1 MFPRN
6 PPGRVGWQ
14 SRVSGARNLSADKY
28 RRFLATGEWLFREGD
43 QGDTA
48 FVIENGLLEICREQE
63 GQRERIAQ
71 LGPGDLLGEMSLID
85 KLPRSASAYARLPTR
100 LRVLTPE
107 HLNEKLADADP
118 LLRLLLKMILK
129 RYRVATDTDGKA
141 SEEEQKQDRDAVI
154 KRIELEH
161 EIEQAL
167 ERQEFVL
174 YFQPIVNLAS
184 FTTVGFEAL
193 VRWVSPTRGFVPP
206 GEFIPVVEE
215 SHLIHGVGKWIL
227 REGCKALKRL
237 ATVDTA
243 HGDSIFV
250 NINLSGKQLTTPDI
264 FSEIKSA
271 IDDSGINP
279 RQLKLEIT
287 ESLLMNNLDSAT
299 ELLDRCREL
308 GAQIALDDFGTGYSS
323 LGYLRRLPINTIKV
337 DRSFVAPVTEDAG
350 SGKILRAI
358 SALGRSLG
366 MNLVAEGIETREQ
379 ALAVHELGFDY
390 GQGYLF
396 SKAVP
401 EAQARELLTQDWPWS
416 FERRRVDKRA

>member
-1 MFPRN
+1 VP
-6 PPGRVGWQ
+6 
-14 SRVSGARNLSADKY
+14 DKY
-28 RRFLATGEWLFREGD
+28 RRFLAEGEWLFHEGD
-43 QGDTA
+43 PGDTA
-48 FVIENGLLEICREQE
+48 FVIENGLLEVCREE
-63 GQRERIAQ
+63 DGNRERIAQ
-71 LGPGDLLGEMSLID
+71 LGPGDMLGEMSLID
-85 KLPRSASAYARLPTR
+85 KLPRSASAFARLPTR
-100 LRVLTPE
+100 LRVLTPD
-107 HLNEKLADADP
+107 HLKEKLADADP

-129 RYRVATDTDGKA
+129 RYRIATDTDGKVV
-141 SEEEQKQDRDAVI
+141 EGEQQQDRDAVI

-161 EIEQAL
+161 ELEQAL
-167 ERQEFVL
+167 EREEFVL
-174 YFQPIVNLAS
+174 YFQPIVSLDS

-193 VRWVSPTRGFVPP
+193 VRWVSPARGFVPP

-215 SHLIHGVGKWIL
+215 SHLIHGVGKWIR

-237 ATVDTA
+237 AAVATA

-250 NINLSGKQLTTPDI
+250 NVNLSGKQLATPDI
-264 FSEIKSA
+264 FTEIKSA

-279 RQLKLEIT
+279 GQLKLEIT

-299 ELLDRCREL
+299 ELLNRCREL

-350 SGKILRAI
+350 SGKILKAI
-358 SALGRSLG
+358 SALGHSLG

-379 ALAVHELGFDY
+379 ALSLSQLGFEY
-390 GQGYLF
+390 GQGFLF

-401 EAQARELLTQDWPWS
+401 EAQARELLTRDWPWQ
-416 FERRRVDKRA
+416 FERRKPDRSA